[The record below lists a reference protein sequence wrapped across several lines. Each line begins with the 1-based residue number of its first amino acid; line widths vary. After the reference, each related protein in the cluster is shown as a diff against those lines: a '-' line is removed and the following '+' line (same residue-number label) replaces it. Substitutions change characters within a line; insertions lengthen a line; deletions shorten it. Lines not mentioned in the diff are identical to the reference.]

1 MKLLD
6 KKILITGGATG
17 IGKASA
23 IEMAKQGAHVAIL
36 DINEKGLSETKKQI
50 SDLQE
55 KMKRKKN
62 LIKEIGNE
70 IKKLENETANIDIV
84 DGWFLYSNNYVD
96 EISSMIGEFKKQK
109 IFKYSDLSKT
119 LLMPEKILRSVTFFE
134 K

>member
-1 MKLLD
+1 
-6 KKILITGGATG
+6 
-17 IGKASA
+17 
-23 IEMAKQGAHVAIL
+23 
-36 DINEKGLSETKKQI
+36 
-50 SDLQE
+50 
-55 KMKRKKN
+55 
-62 LIKEIGNE
+62 
-70 IKKLENETANIDIV
+70 